1 MPIDPETLYRQLGE
15 LLIAVPDFYK
25 PGPLAQDGHQWLA
38 RAYALVKA
46 GDDIDDASRMKTLT
60 QGLDQFIQR
69 EPALEEILKIMRRT
83 AAVAEV
89 ASPNVVQGSFIHA
102 GNVFDAMAAL
112 GKVFRSAAKDVL
124 VVDPYMDDRAMSDFL
139 LMVPEGVPIRLLSD
153 QFYLKPALR
162 PASQRWQQQYA
173 ATRPLTVKIATPR
186 TLHDR
191 LIIIDDS
198 TVHISTQSL
207 NALAVRSPASVM
219 RTDPEMAQLKIGA
232 YQIIWNNAAP
242 L

>member
-15 LLIAVPDFYK
+15 LLIAVPDFNK
-25 PGPLAQDGHQWLA
+25 PGPLSQDGHQWLA

-46 GDDIDDASRMKTLT
+46 GDDIEDTMRMKILT

-153 QFYLKPALR
+153 QFHLKPTLR

-191 LIIIDDS
+191 LIIIDGS

-207 NALAVRSPASVM
+207 NALAVRSPASVS
-219 RTDPEMAQLKIGA
+219 
-232 YQIIWNNAAP
+232 AP
-242 L
+242 TPRWRS